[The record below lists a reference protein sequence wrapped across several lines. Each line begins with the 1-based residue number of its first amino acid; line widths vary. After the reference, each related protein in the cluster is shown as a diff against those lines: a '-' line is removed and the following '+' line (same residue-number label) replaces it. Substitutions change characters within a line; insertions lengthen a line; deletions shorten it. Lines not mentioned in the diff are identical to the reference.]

1 MINDIAKS
9 LNASKSAHAAVL
21 DFTKAFD
28 KVPHRRLL
36 IKLNRYG
43 IRGNLLQ
50 WFESF
55 LLKRCQSVI
64 CSRKSSK
71 ASPVTSEVPQ
81 GTVLGPLLFLL
92 YINDLPVNFK
102 SQTRIFADDALVYG
116 VISPDID
123 TNNLQE
129 DLCILEQWQDK
140 WQMSFN
146 PSKCKIICFP
156 NKRHSQQELIRFA
169 MRCSNKWTLT
179 YLGVTLTKDL
189 KWSEH
194 ISDIAGNANKVLG
207 LVKRNFWNSS
217 CDVKETLYKSIF
229 RPKLEYASEIWDPYY
244 QKDTHVVE
252 MIQRKAARFC
262 RNNYR
267 RESSV
272 TELIETLGWDSLQ
285 LRRKQARLSL
295 MYKLSNNLIDINL
308 ENLLSRN
315 HELRTRRSHV
325 FKYKVPIAK
334 IDTFKFSLFPRT
346 IAEWNTLPSDVVN
359 SSSLNILKSKI
370 STIPF

>member
-1 MINDIAKS
+1 M
-9 LNASKSAHAAVL
+9 
-21 DFTKAFD
+21 
-28 KVPHRRLL
+28 
-36 IKLNRYG
+36 
-43 IRGNLLQ
+43 
-50 WFESF
+50 
-55 LLKRCQSVI
+55 
-64 CSRKSSK
+64 
-71 ASPVTSEVPQ
+71 
-81 GTVLGPLLFLL
+81 LGLLLFLL
-92 YINDLPVNFK
+92 YINDLPVNLK
-102 SQTRIFADDALVYG
+102 SQTRVFADDALVYG

-123 TNNLQE
+123 TNNFQD
-129 DLCILEQWQDK
+129 DLCSLEQWQDK

-146 PSKCKIICFP
+146 PSKCKIICFS
-156 NKRHSQQELIRFA
+156 NKRHPPTRTYTFCNAILEQVDSI
-169 MRCSNKWTLT
+169 T
-179 YLGVTLTKDL
+179 YLGVTSKKDL

-217 CDVKETLYKSIF
+217 RDVKETLYKSIV
-229 RPKLEYASEIWDPYY
+229 RPKLEHASEIWDPYY

-262 RNNYR
+262 MSNYR

-315 HELRTRRSHV
+315 HELRTRRSHAL
-325 FKYKVPIAK
+325 KYKG
-334 IDTFKFSLFPRT
+334 S
-346 IAEWNTLPSDVVN
+346 
-359 SSSLNILKSKI
+359 
-370 STIPF
+370 